1 MNASFI
7 FQVRFPA
14 ARLWLA
20 AAVAVA
26 GASVLDARSGCLQAG
41 NVFLPTKIGGPAN
54 IEVVSIKEARFQTV
68 IKQQYDFSCGS
79 AALASLLSF
88 HYDRPVT
95 ELEVFKAMYDVGD
108 QQRIQAYGFS
118 LLDMKRYLESIG
130 LRSDGFRVD
139 LERLERAGVPAL
151 VLINTH
157 GYKHFVLI
165 KGMSRDEVV
174 VGDPALGVRVMPKED
189 FLKMWNGIAFVV
201 RSDVSMGRRHFNLA
215 QDWGVRKR
223 APFGSALSRQ
233 SLASFTTHLT
243 QLTNSF

>member
-1 MNASFI
+1 MKTSVNFR
-7 FQVRFPA
+7 VRFPA
-14 ARLWLA
+14 PRLWLA
-20 AAVAVA
+20 AVIAVA
-26 GASVLDARSGCLQAG
+26 GMGVLDARTGCLQAG
-41 NVFLPTKIGGPAN
+41 NIFLPTKVGGPAN
-54 IEVVSIKEARFQTV
+54 IEVISIKEARFQTV

-88 HYDRPVT
+88 HYGQPVT
-95 ELEVFKAMYDVGD
+95 EFEVFKAMYDIGD
-108 QQRIQAYGFS
+108 QKRIQSYGFS
-118 LLDMKRYLESIG
+118 LLDMKRYLESKG
-130 LRSDGFRVD
+130 LRSDGFRIEID
-139 LERLERAGVPAL
+139 RLEKAGVPAL
-151 VLINTH
+151 TLINTH

-165 KGMSRDEVV
+165 KGISRDEIV
-174 VGDPALGVRVMPKED
+174 VGDPALGVRVMPRED
-189 FLKMWNGIAFVV
+189 FLKMWNGIAFVI